1 MYVVVTAG
9 QLCQDILHKLLNLR
23 LLRKS
28 HLQLLLVPQITEINF
43 AATYANTI
51 SAQALDILTLR
62 CKVFHH
68 FMCILTF
75 IHSSVFA
82 FMW

>member
-1 MYVVVTAG
+1 MRTYICIVYTCVIVVVLSAG
-9 QLCQDILHKLLNLR
+9 QLCQDILQTLLTFR

-43 AATYANTI
+43 AAAYANTI

-62 CKVFHH
+62 CKVLHLFT
-68 FMCILTF
+68 LP
-75 IHSSVFA
+75 
-82 FMW
+82 